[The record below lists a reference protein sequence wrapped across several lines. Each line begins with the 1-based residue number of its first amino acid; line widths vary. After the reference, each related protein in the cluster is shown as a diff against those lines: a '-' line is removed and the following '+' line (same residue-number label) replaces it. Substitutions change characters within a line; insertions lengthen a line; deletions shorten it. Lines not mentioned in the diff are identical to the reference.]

1 MSDNNNN
8 LNKIFD
14 EINKNLKNREFISA
28 ENNLKKI
35 LEKNPKNVK
44 ALFLLGSVYLE
55 LNQLNNSIKLLN
67 EVIDLDP
74 KISNAY
80 SNLGIIYIKQRNFQ
94 KAKICILKSLEINPK
109 NLDAYNYLGLI
120 YSELGEFENAIDK
133 TKKAL
138 EINKNYFPGYN
149 NLGLIYKKF
158 EYFSDAEISFKKA
171 ILINSKFTNSYYNL
185 MELYE
190 KTNQNE
196 KLHEVILEYGKLFK
210 ENSISTLY
218 KCHLLYKKESF
229 LDAIKNLE
237 ILSFNSNLSL
247 EIDRVN
253 LLAKCYDKI
262 DDIENAFSYFEKSN
276 ILNLKSIN
284 QEIDKNRFL
293 NKIKIRIDCFEKL
306 NEIKLFSP
314 PKKKIFKPV
323 FMFGFP
329 RSGTTLLD
337 TILRSHPMIDVIE
350 EKPAMNKLINSL
362 NDLTNNSLININ
374 DLDNKKIEEIN
385 LNYFEEITSYTK
397 KTDLN
402 KIYIDK
408 MPLNIIYIAEIQ
420 KIFPKAKFIISL
432 RHPCDCVLSSFIQN
446 FKLNDSMSNFLNL
459 KDTASLYDLVM
470 KLYTIYKN
478 KFSFNFIE
486 VKYENI
492 VTNFN
497 SEIKTLLEFL
507 EVPWDDSV
515 LAYQKTAKQRE
526 RIFTPSYDQVIKPL
540 YTKSIGRW
548 IKYKSKL
555 SSVYPTLKPWIREF
569 GYE

>member
-1 MSDNNNN
+1 MSDSNY

-35 LEKNPKNVK
+35 LETNPKNVK

-80 SNLGIIYIKQRNFQ
+80 SNLGIIYIKQRNFK
-94 KAKICILKSLEINPK
+94 KAKFYILKSLEINPK

-133 TKKAL
+133 TKKAI

-158 EYFSDAEISFKKA
+158 EHFTDAEIFFKKA

-196 KLHEVILEYGKLFK
+196 KLHEMILEYEKLFK

-218 KCHLLYKKESF
+218 KSHLLYKKECFS
-229 LDAIKNLE
+229 DAIKNLE
-237 ILSFNSNLSL
+237 ILSFNSNVSL

-262 DDIENAFSYFEKSN
+262 DDIDNAFSYFEKSN

-306 NEIKLFSP
+306 NEIKSISSS
-314 PKKKIFKPV
+314 KKKNFKPI

-350 EKPAMNKLINSL
+350 EKPATNNLINTL
-362 NDLTNNSLININ
+362 NNLTNNSLININ
-374 DLDNKKIEEIN
+374 DIDDKKIEEIN
-385 LNYFEEITSYTK
+385 LNYFNEITSYTK
-397 KTDLN
+397 KIDSK
-402 KIYIDK
+402 KIFIDK

-420 KIFPKAKFIISL
+420 KIFPEAKFIISL

-459 KDTASLYDLVM
+459 NDTARLYDLVM
-470 KLYTIYKN
+470 KLYTIYKK
-478 KFSFNFIE
+478 KFSFNFTE

-507 EVPWDDSV
+507 EIPWDDSV
-515 LAYQKTAKQRE
+515 LEYQKTANQRE

-555 SSVYPTLKPWIREF
+555 SSVYSTLKPWIREF

>member
-1 MSDNNNN
+1 MSDSNY

-35 LEKNPKNVK
+35 LETNPKNVK

-80 SNLGIIYIKQRNFQ
+80 SNLGIIYIKQRNFK
-94 KAKICILKSLEINPK
+94 KAKFYILKSLEINPK

-133 TKKAL
+133 TKKAI

-158 EYFSDAEISFKKA
+158 EHFTDAEIFFKKA

-196 KLHEVILEYGKLFK
+196 KLHEMILEYEKLFK

-218 KCHLLYKKESF
+218 KSHLLYKKECFS
-229 LDAIKNLE
+229 DAIKNLE
-237 ILSFNSNLSL
+237 ILSFNSNVSL

-262 DDIENAFSYFEKSN
+262 DDIDNAFSYFEKSN

-306 NEIKLFSP
+306 NEIKSISSS
-314 PKKKIFKPV
+314 KKKILNQYLCLV
-323 FMFGFP
+323 FQDQE
-329 RSGTTLLD
+329 LL
-337 TILRSHPMIDVIE
+337 S
-350 EKPAMNKLINSL
+350 
-362 NDLTNNSLININ
+362 
-374 DLDNKKIEEIN
+374 
-385 LNYFEEITSYTK
+385 
-397 KTDLN
+397 
-402 KIYIDK
+402 
-408 MPLNIIYIAEIQ
+408 
-420 KIFPKAKFIISL
+420 
-432 RHPCDCVLSSFIQN
+432 
-446 FKLNDSMSNFLNL
+446 
-459 KDTASLYDLVM
+459 
-470 KLYTIYKN
+470 
-478 KFSFNFIE
+478 
-486 VKYENI
+486 
-492 VTNFN
+492 
-497 SEIKTLLEFL
+497 
-507 EVPWDDSV
+507 
-515 LAYQKTAKQRE
+515 
-526 RIFTPSYDQVIKPL
+526 
-540 YTKSIGRW
+540 
-548 IKYKSKL
+548 
-555 SSVYPTLKPWIREF
+555 
-569 GYE
+569 

>member
-1 MSDNNNN
+1 MSDSNY

-14 EINKNLKNREFISA
+14 EINKNLKNREFVSA

-35 LEKNPKNVK
+35 LETNPKNVK

-94 KAKICILKSLEINPK
+94 KAKIYILKSLEINPK
-109 NLDAYNYLGLI
+109 NLDAYSNLGLI

-133 TKKAL
+133 TKKAI

-158 EYFSDAEISFKKA
+158 EHFTDAEIFFKKA

-196 KLHEVILEYGKLFK
+196 KLHEVILEYEKLFK
-210 ENSISTLY
+210 ENPISTLY
-218 KCHLLYKKESF
+218 KSHLLYKKECFS
-229 LDAIKNLE
+229 DAIKNLE
-237 ILSFNSNLSL
+237 ILSFNSNVSL

-262 DDIENAFSYFEKSN
+262 DDIDNAFSYFEKSN

-306 NEIKLFSP
+306 NEIKSFSSP
-314 PKKKIFKPV
+314 EKKIFKPI

-350 EKPAMNKLINSL
+350 EKPATNNLINTL
-362 NDLTNNSLININ
+362 NKLTNNSLININ
-374 DLDNKKIEEIN
+374 DIDNKKIEEIN
-385 LNYFEEITSYTK
+385 LNYFNEITSYTK
-397 KTDLN
+397 KIDSK
-402 KIYIDK
+402 KIFIDK

-420 KIFPKAKFIISL
+420 KIFPEAKFIISL

-459 KDTASLYDLVM
+459 NDTARLYDLVM
-470 KLYTIYKN
+470 KLYTIYKK
-478 KFSFNFIE
+478 KFSFNFTE

-497 SEIKTLLEFL
+497 PEIKTLLEFL
-507 EVPWDDSV
+507 EIPWDDSV
-515 LAYQKTAKQRE
+515 LEYQKTAKQRE

-555 SSVYPTLKPWIREF
+555 SSVYSTLKPWIREF

>member
-1 MSDNNNN
+1 MSDTNY

-14 EINKNLKNREFISA
+14 ETNKNLKNREFISA

-35 LEKNPKNVK
+35 LETNPKNVK

-80 SNLGIIYIKQRNFQ
+80 SNLGIIYIKQRNFK
-94 KAKICILKSLEINPK
+94 KAKIYILKSLEINPK

-133 TKKAL
+133 TKKAI

-158 EYFSDAEISFKKA
+158 EHFTDAEIFFKKA

-196 KLHEVILEYGKLFK
+196 KLHEVILEYEKLFK
-210 ENSISTLY
+210 ENPISTLY
-218 KCHLLYKKESF
+218 KSHLLYKKECFS
-229 LDAIKNLE
+229 DAIKNLE
-237 ILSFNSNLSL
+237 ILSFNSNVSL

-262 DDIENAFSYFEKSN
+262 DDIDNAFSYFEKSN

-293 NKIKIRIDCFEKL
+293 NKIKIRIECFEKL
-306 NEIKLFSP
+306 NEIKSYSS
-314 PKKKIFKPV
+314 PKKKNFKPI

-350 EKPAMNKLINSL
+350 EKPATNNLINTL
-362 NDLTNNSLININ
+362 NNLTNNSLININ
-374 DLDNKKIEEIN
+374 DIDNKKIEEIN
-385 LNYFEEITSYTK
+385 LNYFNEITSYTK
-397 KTDLN
+397 KIDS
-402 KIYIDK
+402 KKFFIDK

-420 KIFPKAKFIISL
+420 KIFPEAKFIISL

-446 FKLNDSMSNFLNL
+446 FKLNDAMSNFLNL
-459 KDTASLYDLVM
+459 NDTARLYDLVM
-470 KLYTIYKN
+470 KLYTIYKK
-478 KFSFNFIE
+478 KFSFNFTEI
-486 VKYENI
+486 KYENI

-497 SEIKTLLEFL
+497 PEIKTLLEFL
-507 EVPWDDSV
+507 EIPWDDSV
-515 LAYQKTAKQRE
+515 LEYQKTAKQRE

-555 SSVYPTLKPWIREF
+555 SSVYSTLKPWIREF
-569 GYE
+569 SYE

>member
-1 MSDNNNN
+1 MSDSNY

-28 ENNLKKI
+28 ENNLIKI
-35 LEKNPKNVK
+35 LEKSPKNVK

-55 LNQLNNSIKLLN
+55 LNQLDNSIKLLN

-80 SNLGIIYIKQRNFQ
+80 SNLGIIYIKQRNF
-94 KAKICILKSLEINPK
+94 KSEIYILKSLEINPK

-133 TKKAL
+133 TKKAI

-158 EYFSDAEISFKKA
+158 EHFTDAEIFFKKA

-196 KLHEVILEYGKLFK
+196 KLHEMILEYEKLFK

-218 KCHLLYKKESF
+218 KSHLLYKKECFS
-229 LDAIKNLE
+229 DAIKNLE
-237 ILSFNSNLSL
+237 ILSFNSNVSL

-262 DDIENAFSYFEKSN
+262 DDIDNAFSYFEKSN
-276 ILNLKSIN
+276 ILNLKNIN

-306 NEIKLFSP
+306 NEIKSISSS
-314 PKKKIFKPV
+314 KKKIFKPI

-350 EKPAMNKLINSL
+350 EKPATNNLINTL
-362 NDLTNNSLININ
+362 NNLTNNSLININ
-374 DLDNKKIEEIN
+374 DIDDKKIEEIN
-385 LNYFEEITSYTK
+385 LNYFNEITSYTK
-397 KTDLN
+397 KIDSK
-402 KIYIDK
+402 KIFIDK

-420 KIFPKAKFIISL
+420 KIFPEAKFIISL

-459 KDTASLYDLVM
+459 NDTARLYDLVM
-470 KLYTIYKN
+470 KLYTIYKK
-478 KFSFNFIE
+478 KFSFNFTE

-497 SEIKTLLEFL
+497 S
-507 EVPWDDSV
+507 
-515 LAYQKTAKQRE
+515 R
-526 RIFTPSYDQVIKPL
+526 
-540 YTKSIGRW
+540 
-548 IKYKSKL
+548 
-555 SSVYPTLKPWIREF
+555 
-569 GYE
+569 

>member
-1 MSDNNNN
+1 MSDTNY

-14 EINKNLKNREFISA
+14 ETNKNLKNREFISA

-35 LEKNPKNVK
+35 LETNPKNVK

-80 SNLGIIYIKQRNFQ
+80 SNLGIIYIKQRNFK
-94 KAKICILKSLEINPK
+94 KAKIYILKSLEINPK

-133 TKKAL
+133 TKKAI

-158 EYFSDAEISFKKA
+158 EHFTDAEIFFKKA

-196 KLHEVILEYGKLFK
+196 KLHEVILEYEKLFK
-210 ENSISTLY
+210 ENPISTLY
-218 KCHLLYKKESF
+218 KSHLLYKKECFS
-229 LDAIKNLE
+229 DVIKNLE
-237 ILSFNSNLSL
+237 ILSFNSNVSL

-262 DDIENAFSYFEKSN
+262 DDIDNAFSYFEKSN

-293 NKIKIRIDCFEKL
+293 NKIKIRIECFEKL
-306 NEIKLFSP
+306 NEIKSYSS
-314 PKKKIFKPV
+314 PKKKNFKPI

-350 EKPAMNKLINSL
+350 EKPATNNLIYTL
-362 NDLTNNSLININ
+362 NNLTNNSLININ
-374 DLDNKKIEEIN
+374 DIDNKKIEEIN
-385 LNYFEEITSYTK
+385 LNYFNEITSYTK
-397 KTDLN
+397 KIDS
-402 KIYIDK
+402 KKFFIDK

-420 KIFPKAKFIISL
+420 KIFPEAKFIISL

-446 FKLNDSMSNFLNL
+446 FKLNDSMSNFLTLN
-459 KDTASLYDLVM
+459 DTARLYDLVM
-470 KLYTIYKN
+470 KLYTIYKK
-478 KFSFNFIE
+478 KFSFNFTEI
-486 VKYENI
+486 KYENI

-497 SEIKTLLEFL
+497 PEIKTLLEFL
-507 EVPWDDSV
+507 EIPWDDSV
-515 LAYQKTAKQRE
+515 LEYQKTAKQRE

-555 SSVYPTLKPWIREF
+555 SSVYSTLKPWIREF